1 MSVAHD
7 PSTTGRGNLQRHDL
21 GRCRWWHTTEPST
34 DTFATLARVID
45 LPAAV
50 LDAMHATPPRP
61 HLTRWEGW
69 RIWVLTPVTFQ
80 PPTAQ
85 VLVGHLVVATDS
97 EVVVTCGG
105 LPELAAQ
112 EFVARV
118 SRRTDQRLADADAVV
133 LAVIAEVLD
142 AASRAVSA
150 LDDAVEDI
158 EAAVFA
164 PRRGSHA
171 ERIYR
176 LKREVQTVRRCV
188 SPLPELFSTA
198 AASTSTLR
206 EEPVSDAGPPEL
218 LAWTRRLVEQV
229 THTDGL
235 LDSVLAA
242 HHTQVTIRQNDDM
255 RRISAWVAI
264 VAAPTAIASIYGMNF
279 RYMPELT
286 SPLGYPA
293 VLLVMLSVCVTL
305 YLLFRR
311 SGWL

>member
-1 MSVAHD
+1 VI
-7 PSTTGRGNLQRHDL
+7 TG
-21 GRCRWWHTTEPST
+21 
-34 DTFATLARVID
+34 
-45 LPAAV
+45 
-50 LDAMHATPPRP
+50 
-61 HLTRWEGW
+61 
-69 RIWVLTPVTFQ
+69 
-80 PPTAQ
+80 
-85 VLVGHLVVATDS
+85 
-97 EVVVTCGG
+97 GG
-105 LPELAAQ
+105 LPELTAQ

-118 SRRTDQRLADADAVV
+118 SRRTDPRLADADAVV

-142 AASRAVSA
+142 AAGRAVSA
-150 LDDAVEDI
+150 LDEAVEDI

-188 SPLPELFSTA
+188 SPLPELLSTSA
-198 AASTSTLR
+198 APTSTLHV
-206 EEPVSDAGPPEL
+206 EAATDAGSPDL
-218 LAWTRRLVEQV
+218 IAQTRRLVEQV
-229 THTDGL
+229 THTDDL

-255 RRISAWVAI
+255 RQISAWVAI

-286 SPLGYPA
+286 SPMGYPT